1 MIGSPAHI
9 ATEQLHI
16 MNFNIIGTFLGWLT
30 SLGTRQGWHWLKS
43 LCLSSSPLVR
53 RLLVPFEVPS
63 PQGISS
69 VGDKQGLCS
78 SHVPAV
84 MSDLY
89 CQLERIESHPGLLSI
104 TRPFVARTMKT

>member
-16 MNFNIIGTFLGWLT
+16 MNFNIIGTFLG
-30 SLGTRQGWHWLKS
+30 KS
-43 LCLSSSPLVR
+43 LCLSSSPIVR

-63 PQGISS
+63 PQEIST